1 MAIDNALLA
10 GDGSVKE
17 VAGIN
22 LHAWLVGIFL
32 KDDAGLRAIDL
43 GGENGVVALGVK
55 DPVVVEAV
63 AVADLL
69 IVRVDVFTY
78 QLSLPEI
85 KRSALDGSDLTSSH
99 ESRIHRSIVGRVD
112 VQRVSGDLM
121 VRRIT

>member
-10 GDGSVKE
+10 GDGAVKE
-17 VAGIN
+17 VAGID
-22 LHAWLVGIFL
+22 LHAWLAGIFPEHNSS
-32 KDDAGLRAIDL
+32 LRAVNL
-43 GGENGVVALGVK
+43 GGENGIVALGVK

-69 IVRVDVFTY
+69 IVRVNVIPDK
-78 QLSLPEI
+78 LHLPEI

-99 ESRIHRSIVGRVD
+99 ERRIHRSIVGRVD

>member
-10 GDGSVKE
+10 GYGAVKE

-63 AVADLL
+63 AVANLFV
-69 IVRVDVFTY
+69 VRVDVVTD
-78 QLSLPEI
+78 QLGLSEI

-99 ESRIHRSIVGRVD
+99 ERRIHRSIVGRVD
-112 VQRVSGDLM
+112 VQRVSRNLM

>member
-10 GDGSVKE
+10 GYGAVKE
-17 VAGIN
+17 IAGIN
-22 LHAWLVGIFL
+22 LHAWLVGIFPEHNSS
-32 KDDAGLRAIDL
+32 LRAVNL

-69 IVRVDVFTY
+69 IVRVDAFTY

-85 KRSALDGSDLTSSH
+85 KRSALHGSDLACGH
-99 ESRIHRSIVGRVD
+99 ERRIHRSIVGRVD

>member
-99 ESRIHRSIVGRVD
+99 ESRIHRSIVGSVD
-112 VQRVSGDLM
+112 V
-121 VRRIT
+121 

>member
-10 GDGSVKE
+10 GYGAVKE

-22 LHAWLVGIFL
+22 LHAWLAGIFL

-43 GGENGVVALGVK
+43 GGENGVVALGAK

-69 IVRVDVFTY
+69 IVRVNVIPDK
-78 QLSLPEI
+78 LHLPEI
-85 KRSALDGSDLTSSH
+85 KRSALHGSDLTSSH
-99 ESRIHRSIVGRVD
+99 ERRIHRSIVGRVD